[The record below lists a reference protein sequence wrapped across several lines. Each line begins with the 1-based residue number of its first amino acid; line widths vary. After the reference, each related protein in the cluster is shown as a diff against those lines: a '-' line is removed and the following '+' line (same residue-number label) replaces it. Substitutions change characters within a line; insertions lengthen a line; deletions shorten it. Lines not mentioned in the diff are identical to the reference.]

1 MNRYNEL
8 MGGIEGSTIDDFSS
22 DDQGFEQSKEQKY
35 DSSSDDQGFDQP
47 KEQKY
52 DMKNFDTL
60 MKEFTF
66 LQNLNSSE
74 NLSTDEI
81 VKVLTNLERLKKINN
96 DLIRIVEKNNF

>member
-8 MGGIEGSTIDDFSS
+8 MGGPEGSTIDN
-22 DDQGFEQSKEQKY
+22 
-35 DSSSDDQGFDQP
+35 SSSDDQGFDQP
-47 KEQKY
+47 NEQKY

-96 DLIRIVEKNNF
+96 DLIRIVEKNNY